1 MTWRQ
6 LRSLFQRP
14 RFPFDGL
21 AYNLPYYLVFISA
34 GNHRNDTPPG
44 TGTTWTYAANS
55 STYTYDPAQ
64 HPKGDGIYK
73 NGYDTIEGN
82 KLAKNIIAIGAVN
95 DAVSGGIRNVA
106 NGTMASF
113 SAWGPADDGRIKP
126 DIVANGASL
135 FSPTDSSDTGYTYL
149 SGTSMAS
156 PNACGS
162 AALLIGYYTS
172 RFPGAAMAAC
182 TLKGLIL
189 HTADDL
195 GTAGPDYKTGWGL
208 MNTEVAANVIRLHA
222 DNIGGAAIIESA
234 VSTSIASRT
243 YTNDWDGTAPLRVT
257 LAWTDP
263 AGPARTGND
272 NRNKALVNDLN
283 LTVTRVGGSTHHPYV
298 MPYVG
303 DWTSATIASPAITGV
318 NSVDNIEQVYLA
330 APTAGTYVITV
341 DYAGSLTNG
350 LQNFSLIITG
360 ETNPLDGVSVG
371 TGDQYTE
378 VFDGTGGPING
389 KITTTGYGRWIA
401 NSIVTDNGV
410 STASAGSAVLPFNPV
425 PNRIYTLSMDFNHI
439 STADSLDRPGF
450 CSARARRHRWQQQ
463 RGSLHQQPHRL
474 CVDAIQP
481 TASSRHLRGAQ
492 GGNHQQRRRRPLH
505 QWRPQHE
512 SRAQY
517 DR

>member
-1 MTWRQ
+1 
-6 LRSLFQRP
+6 
-14 RFPFDGL
+14 
-21 AYNLPYYLVFISA
+21 
-34 GNHRNDTPPG
+34 
-44 TGTTWTYAANS
+44 
-55 STYTYDPAQ
+55 
-64 HPKGDGIYK
+64 
-73 NGYDTIEGN
+73 
-82 KLAKNIIAIGAVN
+82 
-95 DAVSGGIRNVA
+95 
-106 NGTMASF
+106 
-113 SAWGPADDGRIKP
+113 
-126 DIVANGASL
+126 
-135 FSPTDSSDTGYTYL
+135 
-149 SGTSMAS
+149 
-156 PNACGS
+156 
-162 AALLIGYYTS
+162 
-172 RFPGAAMAAC
+172 
-182 TLKGLIL
+182 
-189 HTADDL
+189 
-195 GTAGPDYKTGWGL
+195 
-208 MNTEVAANVIRLHA
+208 MNTEAAANVIRLHA
-222 DNIGGAAIIESA
+222 DNIGEAAIIESA

-378 VFDGTGGPING
+378 VFDGTGGPINS

-410 STASAGSAVLPFNPV
+410 DTASAGSAVLPFNPV
-425 PNRIYTLSMDFNHI
+425 PNRIYAFHGFQSHFHGRNSWTGSDF
-439 STADSLDRPGF
+439 APPGR
-450 CSARARRHRWQQQ
+450 SPPSVAAATRIASPTTPPVT
-463 RGSLHQQPHRL
+463 RGCYTTNCIKSS
-474 CVDAIQP
+474 P
-481 TASSRHLRGAQ
+481 TGAQ